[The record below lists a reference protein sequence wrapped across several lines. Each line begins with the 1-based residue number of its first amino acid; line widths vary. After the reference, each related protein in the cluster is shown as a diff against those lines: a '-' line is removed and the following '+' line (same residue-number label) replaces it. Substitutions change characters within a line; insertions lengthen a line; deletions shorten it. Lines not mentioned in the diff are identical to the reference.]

1 MPRKQY
7 GWGTGDVPEI
17 APHSLAKHRI
27 LREYVQRYIQVLT
40 AAPGMDVFRISL
52 VDGFAGGGEYQN
64 GQTGLIC
71 PGSPQILIEAVRA
84 AEVAV
89 NASRSKA
96 LKIDAR
102 YVFVEKDPSVAAYLR
117 EVLRKRGDE
126 PADDGVVRL
135 LEGEF
140 EGHVDAIISG
150 IKSRGRAHRAIFV
163 LDQYGYTGV
172 PVSTLTRIF
181 HELPHAEVFLTL
193 AVGWITAYLP
203 NSRTAAERLGLSSEM
218 ISRLCATE
226 EEALEALMILSA
238 DQISSRSSE
247 SLHHGFTA
255 EVGSTYYTPFFIV
268 SRESN
273 RPYWFLHMANSAR
286 ANDVVKSLHWEV
298 ENHFQH
304 FGGAGLMMLGYD
316 PNADPELTRQTAFL
330 FDNEAKVRTRD
341 ALMAS
346 LPARLAS
353 AHPGGVAFDELFG
366 EVCNE
371 TPATRELLS
380 VSVRDLCVAGELEK
394 GGGTGERRA
403 PTTLPHG
410 DDLVRVA
417 RQGRLVF
424 TP

>member
-1 MPRKQY
+1 MGDWGRSRDRPAQPR
-7 GWGTGDVPEI
+7 E
-17 APHSLAKHRI
+17 APHPPRVRPALHPG
-27 LREYVQRYIQVLT
+27 VLT
-40 AAPGMDVFRISL
+40 AAPGMEVFRISL

-64 GQTGLIC
+64 CQTGLIC

-126 PADDGVVRL
+126 PTDDGVIRL
-135 LEGEF
+135 LEGAF

-181 HELPHAEVFLTL
+181 DELPNAEVFLTL

-218 ISRLCATE
+218 ITRLCATE
-226 EEALEALMILSA
+226 EEALDVYDPERRPDLLAI
-238 DQISSRSSE
+238 QRI
-247 SLHHGFTA
+247 LHHGFTA

-298 ENHFQH
+298 EK
-304 FGGAGLMMLGYD
+304 
-316 PNADPELTRQTAFL
+316 P
-330 FDNEAKVRTRD
+330 
-341 ALMAS
+341 
-346 LPARLAS
+346 LPTLR
-353 AHPGGVAFDELFG
+353 G
-366 EVCNE
+366 
-371 TPATRELLS
+371 
-380 VSVRDLCVAGELEK
+380 
-394 GGGTGERRA
+394 RR
-403 PTTLPHG
+403 G
-410 DDLVRVA
+410 
-417 RQGRLVF
+417 
-424 TP
+424 